1 MKLFSRLTIRNQLNI
16 IILSVTLITVII
28 GFILFS
34 YNTTKIY
41 KINLINNGI
50 LNARLVGEFA
60 LIPLTYAEKERAIQT
75 LNKLKKIP
83 HISNCLVYDEYGNL
97 FVSYNKQKNNLVQQ
111 KKFYSD
117 TTFYGKNYL
126 HIYEPIY
133 FQAIKYGTIYLR
145 ISTHSVDERINEQIK
160 TMALLLLGLIIISIL
175 ISNYFQNIISHPI
188 IKLSNFAVKISKSKN
203 ITERINYDAKDEI
216 GDLYTSF
223 NIMLNQIEKREKEN
237 KQARVN
243 LRENQRQL
251 VEIID
256 AIPQFI
262 YIKDINN
269 KFLLVNKKLSA
280 FFKIPAN
287 EIIGRKQ
294 TDLKAWL
301 TFKLD
306 SNDDLIKVIEKNESI
321 FIPEVEINDMWGNL
335 LYLQITKL
343 PFIYNG
349 SMALLGVGVDVT
361 DVIKGEKALRESQ
374 ELFSVFM
381 DRMPAATF
389 IKNSKSEY
397 LYVNEYL
404 KKNFDAHNWIN
415 TRKVINSKG
424 ESKRM
429 EIEDEKALKQATSF
443 EEKLIDK
450 HGNIRHYETW
460 KFPIKR
466 EDKAPL
472 IGGISVENTKK
483 KRAEQ
488 RIIFYIEE
496 LKRNNQELAEF
507 NYVASHDLKEPLR
520 TLTSY
525 CELLEEDVGDKLND
539 EAKEDLDFIT
549 NAAARMNA
557 LIQDLLELSRAGR
570 VELKNQKA
578 DLNQCLNIAITDLD
592 HFIKKKEA
600 IIDKGKLPQV
610 WGDKIHLT
618 RIFQNLIHN
627 AIKFNDSKQPIVKI
641 FAIENSENLV
651 KIVIEDNGIGIENEF
666 ISQIFA
672 PFKRLHPKGKYEGTG
687 IGLAICKKIIER
699 HGGKLELNS
708 KIDEGSS
715 FIFSLKKHK
724 SDNIKN

>member
-1 MKLFSRLTIRNQLNI
+1 
-16 IILSVTLITVII
+16 
-28 GFILFS
+28 
-34 YNTTKIY
+34 
-41 KINLINNGI
+41 
-50 LNARLVGEFA
+50 
-60 LIPLTYAEKERAIQT
+60 
-75 LNKLKKIP
+75 
-83 HISNCLVYDEYGNL
+83 
-97 FVSYNKQKNNLVQQ
+97 QKNNLVQQ

-294 TDLKAWL
+294 KDLKAWL

-627 AIKFNDSKQPIVKI
+627 AIKFNDSKQPIV
-641 FAIENSENLV
+641 
-651 KIVIEDNGIGIENEF
+651 
-666 ISQIFA
+666 
-672 PFKRLHPKGKYEGTG
+672 
-687 IGLAICKKIIER
+687 
-699 HGGKLELNS
+699 
-708 KIDEGSS
+708 
-715 FIFSLKKHK
+715 
-724 SDNIKN
+724 